1 MCTPFFLALPFLEK
15 LLYHKSLCED
25 MASQTIQIVSST
37 DQGPKRVRVEASPY
51 EFTLATR
58 AKWEMVVADENLTIA
73 KGAFEKIRI
82 REIVLQS
89 DLLALLCAF
98 SPHALV
104 SVVRVGSGA
113 GIAPVESD
121 RCIKVAYILGQET
134 GEVEEGDLLG
144 VLNVLPIM
152 FTREAHVPVLI
163 KD

>member
-1 MCTPFFLALPFLEK
+1 ME
-15 LLYHKSLCED
+15 
-25 MASQTIQIVSST
+25 SQTIQIVSPT
-37 DQGPKRVRVEASPY
+37 EQGLERSKVEVAPY
-51 EFTLATR
+51 EFTIATR
-58 AKWEMVVADENLTIA
+58 AKWEIVVADEDMTIA

-82 REIVLQS
+82 REIKLQH

-104 SVVRVGSGA
+104 SVVRVGSGGGA
-113 GIAPVESD
+113 APVEAD

-134 GEVEEGDLLG
+134 GEIKEGDLLG

-152 FTREAHVPVLI
+152 FTREAKKPVTI

>member
-1 MCTPFFLALPFLEK
+1 
-15 LLYHKSLCED
+15 

-51 EFTLATR
+51 EFTIATR
-58 AKWEMVVADENLTIA
+58 AKWEMVVADENITIA

-82 REIVLQS
+82 REIVLQR

-134 GEVEEGDLLG
+134 GEIEEGDLIG

-152 FTREAHVPVLI
+152 FTREANVPIVI

>member
-1 MCTPFFLALPFLEK
+1 ME
-15 LLYHKSLCED
+15 
-25 MASQTIQIVSST
+25 SQTIQIVSLAE
-37 DQGPKRVRVEASPY
+37 QGLERSKVEVSPY
-51 EFTLATR
+51 EFTIATR
-58 AKWEMVVADENLTIA
+58 AKWEIIVADEDMTIA

-82 REIVLQS
+82 REITLQR

-113 GIAPVESD
+113 GAAPVETD
-121 RCIKVAYILGQET
+121 RCITAAYILGQET
-134 GEVEEGDLLG
+134 GEIKEGDLLG

-152 FTREAHVPVLI
+152 FTREAKKPVVI

>member
-1 MCTPFFLALPFLEK
+1 ME
-15 LLYHKSLCED
+15 
-25 MASQTIQIVSST
+25 SQTIQIVSPT
-37 DQGPKRVRVEASPY
+37 EQGLERSKVEVAPY
-51 EFTLATR
+51 EFTIATR
-58 AKWEMVVADENLTIA
+58 AKWEIVVADEDMTIA

-82 REIVLQS
+82 REIKLQH

-104 SVVRVGSGA
+104 SVVRVGSGGGA
-113 GIAPVESD
+113 APVETD

-134 GEVEEGDLLG
+134 GEIKEGDLLG

-152 FTREAHVPVLI
+152 FTREAKKPVTI